1 MYHERSGGLG
11 LVRASGV
18 GAGVSVRT
26 LWILVF
32 YFTSARIV
40 AFTFMFSSRI
50 SW

>member
-26 LWILVF
+26 LWILFFLFHVGAD
-32 YFTSARIV
+32 YGV
-40 AFTFMFSSRI
+40 HVYV
-50 SW
+50 